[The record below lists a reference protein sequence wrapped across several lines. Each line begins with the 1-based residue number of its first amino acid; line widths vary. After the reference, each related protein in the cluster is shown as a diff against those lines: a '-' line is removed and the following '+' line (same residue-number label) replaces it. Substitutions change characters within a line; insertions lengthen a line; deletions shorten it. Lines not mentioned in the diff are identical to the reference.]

1 MATEKQNNTKTQNI
15 SPAEVKKV
23 GEAVYKKLKD
33 DLAEQTLVGQTPLSE
48 AALELYKF
56 KRATMRGYDPQKAA
70 AQAFSDAYA
79 FIQEEQR
86 IMAGGE
92 IAQNLKK
99 RQRMPMVMV
108 TAWDYRNDIPATDD
122 NGDFLPEL
130 EQQGDTDAFAPNRG
144 VDDPVNQ
151 RYYKARVALGMEVEP
166 KFRQIAAAYKN
177 KMNADD

>member
-1 MATEKQNNTKTQNI
+1 MATEKQNNSKSSSI

-23 GEAVYKKLKD
+23 GDAVYKKLKD

-56 KRATMRGYDPQKAA
+56 KRATMRGYDPTKAA

-79 FIQEEQR
+79 FIQEEAR
-86 IMAGGE
+86 ILAGGE
-92 IAQNLKK
+92 IAASIKK

-108 TAWDYRNDIPATDD
+108 TAWDYQNDAPATDD
-122 NGDFLPEL
+122 NGDFLPDR

-144 VDDPVNQ
+144 PDDPVNQ
-151 RYYKARVALGMEVEP
+151 RYYKACVELGIEVEP
-166 KFRQIAAAYKN
+166 KFRQIATAYK
-177 KMNADD
+177 KQMSAA